1 MMELMLVITI
11 KMGQGD
17 TDGIDANG
25 DIYINGGTIN
35 ITGNSSFDYD
45 GKAEHN
51 GGTIIVNGSEIDTIS
66 NQFGGMMQ
74 GMKGE
79 MSNGMPGNMQR
90 GMQKE
95 FKNQNK

>member
-1 MMELMLVITI
+1 
-11 KMGQGD
+11 
-17 TDGIDANG
+17 
-25 DIYINGGTIN
+25 
-35 ITGNSSFDYD
+35 
-45 GKAEHN
+45 
-51 GGTIIVNGSEIDTIS
+51 
-66 NQFGGMMQ
+66 MQ